1 MNPSFFR
8 SRPAILHLVLFIF
21 LATVFSACIF
31 DPPEPGL
38 LNRLRKFKTVSIDFN
53 ADIESNNDILSFSSL
68 SVDNVAPLGEAQSGA
83 LEWDG
88 TKFSSSFDY
97 DYELF
102 SGERVHYYGTISG
115 TLSEDGKTLETFT
128 ANATSHYPDDGEV
141 FLYFISVIDVPYDEE
156 YIYDEYTPRFGVE
169 GPSVSNHI
177 YSYSQ
182 SWEFID
188 GNGQT
193 QTLYATTVNYND
205 PDDVPYLHI
214 TFSGD

>member
-1 MNPSFFR
+1 MKS
-8 SRPAILHLVLFIF
+8 SRIEFTRKYSQWMLLLPVVFIF
-21 LATVFSACIF
+21 TSCILPSG
-31 DPPEPGL
+31 DVGL
-38 LNRLRKFKTVSIDFN
+38 LDRLHKHRYVSIDFN
-53 ADIESNNDILSFSSL
+53 ADINSNNDILSFSSL
-68 SVDNVAPLGEAQSGA
+68 SVDNVPPWGSSQDWP

-88 TKFSSSFDY
+88 TSFSTSFDY

-102 SGERVHYYGTISG
+102 SGERVHSYGTISG
-115 TLSEDGKTLETFT
+115 KLSADAETIEDLT
-128 ANATSHYPDDGEV
+128 ANVTSLYPDEGDV
-141 FLYFISVIDVPYDEE
+141 YKYFISVIGVPYNAT
-156 YIYDEYTPRFGVE
+156 YQYDEYSPRFSAE